1 MPVDTLLRTEWDGF
15 MLDVSTNR
23 GGSISMDAIK
33 KIEGKIGLLF
43 KDLPALPDSS
53 REALVGVWPWIA
65 LVFGVLQ
72 LLAAWALWNLVRV
85 ADNVGVLYSSFY
97 VKYPAAISGM
107 DRTIIYLGIIV
118 LIVDAVILLMAYPE
132 LKKRSRRG
140 WDLLF
145 LGALL
150 NVAYS
155 VVSLFID
162 SRGFGSFIFSLIG
175 SAVGFYLL
183 FQVRGK
189 YGSVKVSKDKKA

>member
-1 MPVDTLLRTEWDGF
+1 MLLLEYIA
-15 MLDVSTNR
+15 TNQ
-23 GGSISMDAIK
+23 GDPYVMDAIK
-33 KIEGKIGLLF
+33 KLEDKLNVFF

-65 LVFGVLQ
+65 LLFGVAQ
-72 LLAAWALWNLVRV
+72 ILAAWALWNMIRAAETLVGRY
-85 ADNVGVLYSSFY
+85 GSFY
-97 VKYPAAISGM
+97 VKYPAALSSA
-107 DRTIIYLGIIV
+107 DRLVIYLGVAV
-118 LIVDAVILLMAYPE
+118 LLADAVILLMAYPE

-155 VVSLFID
+155 VVSLFING
-162 SRGFGSFIFSLIG
+162 RGVSSFIFSLIG

-189 YGSVKVSKDKKA
+189 YGSVKTSKIKKT